1 MRLLSD
7 SNNASKIR
15 IVLGVLTAALIV
27 AGALLAASAQSGGGD
42 PVLIGAGDIASCNS
56 TGDEATAKL
65 LDSIPGTIFLAGDDA
80 YESGTAQQFADCY
93 DPSWGRFKDRTRPA
107 VGNHEYLTRK
117 AQPYFNYFGSAA
129 GDPTKGYYSYDLG
142 TWHIVVINSNCSKI
156 GGCMAGSPQEQWLR
170 DDLRAHPAPCT
181 LTY

>member
-15 IVLGVLTAALIV
+15 IVLGVLTAALVV

-80 YESGTAQQFADCY
+80 YDSGTAQQFADCY
-93 DPSWGRFKDRTRPA
+93 DPCGGASKTGRARRLAITSISPIKRRP
-107 VGNHEYLTRK
+107 T
-117 AQPYFNYFGSAA
+117 SAISA
-129 GDPTKGYYSYDLG
+129 LPPAT
-142 TWHIVVINSNCSKI
+142 
-156 GGCMAGSPQEQWLR
+156 Q
-170 DDLRAHPAPCT
+170 LRAITATISASGT
-181 LTY
+181 LW